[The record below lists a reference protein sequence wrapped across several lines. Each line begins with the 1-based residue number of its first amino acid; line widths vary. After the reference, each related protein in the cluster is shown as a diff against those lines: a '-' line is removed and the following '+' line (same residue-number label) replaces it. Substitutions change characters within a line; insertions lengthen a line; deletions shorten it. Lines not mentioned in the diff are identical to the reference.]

1 MQEVRQA
8 VPRFCQS
15 YISLC
20 LNTPVKSAI
29 PLKFCCIDRIYRIFY
44 IYSMTSIPRK
54 LPLGIQSFKDLREKN
69 FLYVD
74 KTEYLFRLVN
84 NGKVYFLSRPRRFGK
99 SLFLS
104 ALAAYFLGQKE
115 LFKGLY
121 IEKAEEELAVQE
133 NRAAWQEYPV
143 LYFDFNTGQ
152 YDTIESL
159 ISRIELFLSPLE
171 KKYAITSAQGDLA
184 QRLEE
189 IIKQIY
195 ETTHKQVVILVDEY
209 DKPLLQTMGVNETL
223 NEQYR
228 NTLKAFYSVIKT
240 CDQYI
245 RFAFLT
251 GVTKFSKISIFSDLN
266 NLRDISME
274 KQYAGICGITQAELE
289 ANFQP
294 EIQALASEQ
303 DLTYQQ
309 TVTTLKQ
316 WYDGYCFSP
325 AGDNMYNPFSVLN
338 AFVKER
344 FGSYWFSTGTPTFL
358 VNYLK
363 EAHYYIPDLD
373 GNVELDEEGLQTYR
387 AVAQDTLPILFQ
399 AGYLTIKEYISDL
412 RLYRLGFPNDEVRY
426 GFLHNLLP
434 AYSDVPFGQ
443 TGVWVGRFVQ
453 DIRKGNVDEFMERMQ
468 AIISSIPYDDFPK
481 EKLKLREQNYQTA
494 VYLVFALM
502 GQFVQTEVHSA
513 KGRADCVVQTA
524 DSVYIFEFKLSGNGS
539 AEDAL
544 TQIKKKEYAAKYL
557 TDGKKIVLIG
567 SSFDEQTRTIKD
579 WQIANG

>member
-1 MQEVRQA
+1 MN
-8 VPRFCQS
+8 FS
-15 YISLC
+15 
-20 LNTPVKSAI
+20 
-29 PLKFCCIDRIYRIFY
+29 
-44 IYSMTSIPRK
+44 RK
-54 LPLGIQSFKDLREKN
+54 LPIGIQSFKVLRN
-69 FLYVD
+69 DRYLYVD
-74 KTEYLFRLVN
+74 KTEYLFRLVQS
-84 NGKVYFLSRPRRFGK
+84 GRVYFLSRPRRFGK

-104 ALAAYFLGQKE
+104 TLEAYFLGQKE
-115 LFKGLY
+115 LFTKLY
-121 IEKAEEELAVQE
+121 LEKAEEEQAEFEQ
-133 NRAAWQEYPV
+133 RAAWEAYPV
-143 LYFDFNTGQ
+143 LYLDFNTGN
-152 YDTIESL
+152 YIESD
-159 ISRIELFLSPLE
+159 ELGMNLNGHLCKWE
-171 KKYAITSAQGDLA
+171 KLYGVEPSEQNFALRFAGVITRACQQTG
-184 QRLEE
+184 
-189 IIKQIY
+189 
-195 ETTHKQVVILVDEY
+195 KQVVILVDEY

-294 EIQALASEQ
+294 EIQTLASEQ

-363 EAHYYIPDLD
+363 EAHYFIPDLD
-373 GNVELDEEGLQTYR
+373 GNVELNESGLETYR
-387 AVAQDTLPILFQ
+387 AVTENALPILFQ
-399 AGYLTIKEYISDL
+399 SGYLTIIGYIKEA
-412 RLYRLGFPNDEVRY
+412 RLYKLGFPNDEVRY
-426 GFLHNLLP
+426 GFLENLLP
-434 AYSDVPFGQ
+434 AYSSLPLGD
-443 TGVWVGRFVQ
+443 TGKSVWQFVQ
-453 DIRKGNVDEFMERMQ
+453 DIREGKVDSFMERMRS
-468 AIISSIPYDDFPK
+468 IIAGIPYDNFT
-481 EKLKLREQNYQTA
+481 EENMKLREQNYQTA

-502 GQFVQTEVHSA
+502 GQFVQTEVHCST
-513 KGRADCVVQTA
+513 GRADCVVTTA
-524 DSVYIFEFKLSGNGS
+524 DSIYIFEFKLSGNGT

-544 TQIKKKEYAAKYL
+544 NQIKEKEYAAKYL

-567 SSFDEQTRTIKD
+567 AGFDEKTRTIKD
-579 WQIANG
+579 WKVELLIF